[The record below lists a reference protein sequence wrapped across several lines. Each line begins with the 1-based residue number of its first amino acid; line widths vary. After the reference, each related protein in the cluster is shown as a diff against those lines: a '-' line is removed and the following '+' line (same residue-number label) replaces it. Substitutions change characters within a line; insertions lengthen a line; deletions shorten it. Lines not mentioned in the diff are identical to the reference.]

1 MALDEGIIDR
11 DIDRTGL
18 VRGLGLLS
26 STMIVAGS
34 MIGSGI
40 FIVSSDIARQLGSPG
55 WLLVVW
61 VLTGLLTLAAA
72 LSYGELAA
80 MMPRAGGQYAYL
92 REAFGPLSAFLY
104 GWALLLVIQTG
115 TIAAVAIAFA
125 RFLGVLWPAIGPEH
139 LLLDF
144 GLLEIAGIGFLS
156 LSLSTQQLT
165 AIGVVVLLTA
175 SNLTG
180 LHTGRWIQDI
190 FTIAKVGALLG
201 LIALGL
207 FVGRQ
212 PEAAIASAGF
222 WTPVHAGEIVSIP
235 ALAPLLATAMV
246 GALFAADA
254 WNNITFTAGEVK
266 DPERNIPLSM
276 ALGVGL
282 VTLLYVL
289 ANVVYLSALPM
300 EAIQSAPQDR
310 VGVVAAEAIL
320 GANAELI
327 MAIAIMVSC
336 FGCNNGMILA
346 GARVYYSMAR
356 DGLLFKPIG
365 RLNRFRVPGVALLLQ
380 ALWTIVLTLPRT
392 YDPATGA
399 YGNLYGNLL
408 DYIIF
413 TVLVFYIATIAGLMV
428 LRRTRPH
435 AARPYRAFGYPWLP
449 TAYIVVA
456 GFICVVLLMAEK
468 TRFNAV
474 TGLALVL
481 TGLPAYYLWQRLRRP

>member
-1 MALDEGIIDR
+1 M
-11 DIDRTGL
+11 
-18 VRGLGLLS
+18 LS
-26 STMIVAGS
+26 STTIVAGS

-80 MMPRAGGQYAYL
+80 MFPRAGGQYVYL

-104 GWALLLVIQTG
+104 GWALFLVIQTG

-144 GLLEIAGIGFLS
+144 GLLEVAGIGFLS

-165 AIGVVVLLTA
+165 AILVIVVLTA

-180 LHTGRWIQDI
+180 LHTGRWIQDT

-201 LIALGL
+201 LIGLGL
-207 FVGRQ
+207 LVERHPG
-212 PEAAIASAGF
+212 AAIASADF
-222 WTPVHAGEIVSIP
+222 WTPVHAGAVVSIP
-235 ALAPLLATAMV
+235 ALVPLLATAMV
-246 GALFAADA
+246 GALFSADA
-254 WNNITFTAGEVK
+254 WNNVTFTAGEVK

-289 ANVVYLSALPM
+289 ANVVYLSALPI
-300 EAIQSAPQDR
+300 EAIQTAPQDR
-310 VGVVAAEAIL
+310 VGVVAAEAIM

-346 GARVYYSMAR
+346 GARVYFSMAR
-356 DGLLFKPIG
+356 DGLLFRPIG
-365 RLNRFRVPGVALLLQ
+365 RLNRFRVPGIALLLQ

-392 YDPATGA
+392 YDPASG
-399 YGNLYGNLL
+399 
-408 DYIIF
+408 
-413 TVLVFYIATIAGLMV
+413 
-428 LRRTRPH
+428 
-435 AARPYRAFGYPWLP
+435 
-449 TAYIVVA
+449 
-456 GFICVVLLMAEK
+456 
-468 TRFNAV
+468 
-474 TGLALVL
+474 
-481 TGLPAYYLWQRLRRP
+481 